1 MPIIPQ
7 DLATPVRG
15 ASQKDRQISE
25 TGMPLEIEAPTAVRG
40 PSRAPDRSPSAK
52 TPIVIGLVNNMPDA
66 ALHSTETQFRN
77 LLSAAAG
84 VQPVRLRFSSFPEL
98 PRAAE
103 AREYIDRSYWPINEL
118 TAGSLDA
125 LIVTGTEPRAP
136 NLRDE
141 PYWER
146 SVALLSYAE
155 EHTSASIW
163 SCLAAHAAVLAL
175 DGIERQRLPE
185 KRCGVYA
192 HNLLNGHAL
201 LAGVNAPLAMPHS
214 RWNELS
220 PDALRAAGYT
230 LLSWSPESGADAFAR
245 QARTLMLFFQGHPE
259 YEDMTLLK
267 EYRRDVGR
275 YLNSQQPHYPTL
287 PHGYLTPEAVAVLA
301 RFRERAE
308 ARREAAL
315 LEEFPFATVA
325 AALENTWRPAAVAI
339 YRNWLAWIVAAQAPT
354 RTAETVS
361 LSRYE

>member
-1 MPIIPQ
+1 M
-7 DLATPVRG
+7 
-15 ASQKDRQISE
+15 
-25 TGMPLEIEAPTAVRG
+25 
-40 PSRAPDRSPSAK
+40 
-52 TPIVIGLVNNMPDA
+52 IGLVNNMPDA

-84 VQPVRLRFSSFPEL
+84 SQPVRLRFSSFPEL

-103 AREYIDRSYWPINEL
+103 ARDHIAGGYWPIEEL
-118 TAGSLDA
+118 MASPLDA

-136 NLRDE
+136 RLSDE

-146 SVALLSYAE
+146 SVALLAFAE
-155 EHTSASIW
+155 THTTASIW
-163 SCLAAHAAVLAL
+163 SCLAAHAAVLSL

-185 KRCGVYA
+185 KRCGVYS
-192 HNLLNGHAL
+192 HSLLTGHAL
-201 LAGVNAPLAMPHS
+201 LTGVSAPLPMPHS

-230 LLSWSPESGADAFAR
+230 LLSWSSETGADAFVR
-245 QARTLMLFFQGHPE
+245 QKRTLMLFFQGHPE
-259 YEDMTLLK
+259 YEDTTLLK

-287 PHGYLTPEAVAVLA
+287 PHGYLTSEAVAVLE

-308 ARREAAL
+308 ARRGAAL

-325 AALENTWRPAAVAI
+325 AGLENSWRPAAVAI
-339 YRNWLAWIVAAQAPT
+339 YGNWLAWIAAAQAPT
-354 RTAETVS
+354 SAAETVS
-361 LSRYE
+361 LASYE

>member
-1 MPIIPQ
+1 M
-7 DLATPVRG
+7 RG

-40 PSRAPDRSPSAK
+40 PSRAPDRSAAGA

-77 LLSAAAG
+77 LLSAASGTRA
-84 VQPVRLRFSSFPEL
+84 VRLRFSSFPEL

-103 AREYIDRSYWPINEL
+103 PREYVARSYWPIEEL
-118 TAGSLDA
+118 MAGSLDA

-175 DGIERQRLPE
+175 DGIERQRLAE
-185 KRCGVYA
+185 KRSGVYA
-192 HNLLNGHAL
+192 HSLLTGHAL
-201 LAGVNAPLAMPHS
+201 LAGVSAPLPMPHS

-230 LLSWSPESGADAFAR
+230 LLSGSPETGADAFVR
-245 QARTLMLFFQGHPE
+245 QARSLMLFFQGHPE
-259 YEDMTLLK
+259 YEDTTLLK

-287 PHGYLTPEAVAVLA
+287 PHGYLSAEATAVLT

-308 ARREAAL
+308 AQREGTL
-315 LEEFPFATVA
+315 LEEFPFAAVA
-325 AALENTWRPAAVAI
+325 ARLENTWRPAAVAI
-339 YRNWLAWIVAAQAPT
+339 YRNWLAWIAAA
-354 RTAETVS
+354 RASMRAAETVS
-361 LSRYE
+361 LAGYE